1 MANIVINKDPLAE
14 FLDSIP
20 KMIMEARMYR
30 DELDWKTEQRELDRQ
45 YQTQNVLLQ
54 NKLETQSKLEDRK
67 WQLENSL
74 SQLGVISD
82 SQQKLD
88 DSQQSEGFSSINNV
102 NKASLE
108 EQIKE
113 LSTEIS
119 TQRSSIA
126 DLSKTQASY
135 FRGKNLFKQLDI
147 DEDGEIDPKERES
160 YINTYKNEVFDF
172 DAFEKG
178 ILSAELSPDEIIEL
192 RTKKAGLYE
201 TELKNEYLRG
211 NLESDKTYREVQI
224 VGMELDNEA
233 KVAENRMINDKY
245 KLAKQELALN
255 EIRIQDAQQKLDQSE
270 YSHNQTINNN
280 IGAGAESSL
289 ASAKESAKAISLR
302 MLNNIGF
309 IDYDKE
315 NLLPLYQEILNN
327 PEESVTNIVQD
338 LDSDYTWSWDHYA
351 EAMGT
356 DAASIKNDVL
366 GIAQA
371 LDLSMEGGVITN
383 SQIFLEQIDRVYTE
397 IDELTNLRVDP
408 DGKTYSAD
416 QYAPGM
422 GLVFEKD
429 IIVKGFKRDTGRH
442 YSEDPEAFIEYI
454 REHHHYD
461 FDQDDEIVQF
471 LRYLQFEEIGLLK
484 DGGEALFS
492 VREVLDSI
500 NRAKNIKGEIDR
512 RNSELP

>member
-1 MANIVINKDPLAE
+1 MANVVINKDPLAE

-224 VGMELDNEA
+224 VGMELDN
-233 KVAENRMINDKY
+233 
-245 KLAKQELALN
+245 
-255 EIRIQDAQQKLDQSE
+255 
-270 YSHNQTINNN
+270 
-280 IGAGAESSL
+280 
-289 ASAKESAKAISLR
+289 
-302 MLNNIGF
+302 
-309 IDYDKE
+309 
-315 NLLPLYQEILNN
+315 
-327 PEESVTNIVQD
+327 
-338 LDSDYTWSWDHYA
+338 
-351 EAMGT
+351 
-356 DAASIKNDVL
+356 
-366 GIAQA
+366 
-371 LDLSMEGGVITN
+371 
-383 SQIFLEQIDRVYTE
+383 
-397 IDELTNLRVDP
+397 
-408 DGKTYSAD
+408 
-416 QYAPGM
+416 
-422 GLVFEKD
+422 
-429 IIVKGFKRDTGRH
+429 
-442 YSEDPEAFIEYI
+442 
-454 REHHHYD
+454 
-461 FDQDDEIVQF
+461 
-471 LRYLQFEEIGLLK
+471 
-484 DGGEALFS
+484 
-492 VREVLDSI
+492 
-500 NRAKNIKGEIDR
+500 
-512 RNSELP
+512 